1 MSARVKEPRLV
12 GIKVGASLLAPKPT
26 DGIIGSSALDGV
38 DVLGVVG
45 LGGNE
50 ELEEVEAGGGT
61 GAGSNR
67 RHGSI
72 GAKKPFGGFFFFG
85 AILFLIAMATE
96 NLDLCFL

>member
-26 DGIIGSSALDGV
+26 GEMIGSVGGV
-38 DVLGVVG
+38 VVLGVIG

-50 ELEEVEAGGGT
+50 ELDDVEVGGGT
-61 GAGSNR
+61 GAGSNK

-72 GAKKPFGGFFFFG
+72 GARKPFGGFLFFG
-85 AILFLIAMATE
+85 AIVFLITMATE